1 MSDCEK
7 NYLVTISFLGS
18 RYHGSQI
25 QKNAVTVQSVFQNAL
40 YKTLNTTG
48 LDIKCCSRTDSG
60 VHAKSFCISFSFSG
74 SISAFRFLSRMN
86 HLLPEDIRVISIT
99 EVPDSFHARYSSI
112 GKRYE
117 YYIWNREVMSPFW
130 EGRAFHERKPIDYQK
145 MTNAAAVFVGTHD
158 FSSFCSI
165 KSDIEDK
172 VRTVK
177 GISLQEREKG
187 LWVLSISADGFLYNM
202 ARIIA
207 GALIQVNR
215 DKLSVDDIEAYLNG
229 RQRDNLL
236 LTLPAHGLYLAE
248 VFY

>member
-1 MSDCEK
+1 
-7 NYLVTISFLGS
+7 
-18 RYHGSQI
+18 
-25 QKNAVTVQSVFQNAL
+25 
-40 YKTLNTTG
+40 
-48 LDIKCCSRTDSG
+48 
-60 VHAKSFCISFSFSG
+60 
-74 SISAFRFLSRMN
+74 
-86 HLLPEDIRVISIT
+86 
-99 EVPDSFHARYSSI
+99 
-112 GKRYE
+112 
-117 YYIWNREVMSPFW
+117 MSPFW

-165 KSDIEDK
+165 KSDVEDK

>member
-1 MSDCEK
+1 
-7 NYLVTISFLGS
+7 
-18 RYHGSQI
+18 
-25 QKNAVTVQSVFQNAL
+25 
-40 YKTLNTTG
+40 
-48 LDIKCCSRTDSG
+48 
-60 VHAKSFCISFSFSG
+60 
-74 SISAFRFLSRMN
+74 
-86 HLLPEDIRVISIT
+86 
-99 EVPDSFHARYSSI
+99 
-112 GKRYE
+112 
-117 YYIWNREVMSPFW
+117 
-130 EGRAFHERKPIDYQK
+130 

-165 KSDIEDK
+165 KSDVEDK